1 MILISL
7 NTAAQLLGV
16 SKRTLWRRIA
26 AGRLR
31 GEKAPD
37 SQGRT
42 LIPLGAI
49 AGDVGL
55 PLGAEEAAVI
65 QQADAG
71 AAAAQ
76 QELAL
81 ILLQAGLPERA
92 QPWLRLA
99 AQQGCA
105 DAMFCLGEMQ
115 IAAPS
120 GDAAEGLTWIRR
132 AAVAGHPLALA
143 VMEGLR
149 ERRSA

>member
-1 MILISL
+1 MTLISL

-26 AGRLR
+26 AGRLL
-31 GEKAPD
+31 GEKSPD
-37 SQGRT
+37 HQGRT
-42 LIPLGAI
+42 LIPLEAI
-49 AGDVGL
+49 AAHIGL
-55 PLGAEEAAVI
+55 QLGAEETAVI

-105 DAMFCLGEMQ
+105 DAMFCLGEAQ
-115 IAAPS
+115 ITEPL
-120 GDAAEGLTWIRR
+120 DPAEGLTWIRR
-132 AAVAGHPLALA
+132 AAIAGHPLALA
-143 VMEGLR
+143 VMDGLR
-149 ERRSA
+149 ERRGP